1 MISTTSL
8 LGDVVTWT
16 WIQPDEDSDGYT
28 TTMPRFSAG
37 EVVLWYG
44 YDTDNQYDL
53 AVCGSGGTLSG
64 ASAVVA
70 GAAVA
75 FGAAALAL

>member
-1 MISTTSL
+1 M
-8 LGDVVTWT
+8 
-16 WIQPDEDSDGYT
+16 QPDEDSDGYT
-28 TTMPRFSAG
+28 TTMPRFSAE

-44 YDTDNQYDL
+44 YDTSVQYAL

-64 ASAVVA
+64 ASAIA
-70 GAAVA
+70 TGAAVA

>member
-1 MISTTSL
+1 
-8 LGDVVTWT
+8 
-16 WIQPDEDSDGYT
+16 
-28 TTMPRFSAG
+28 MPRFSAE

-44 YDTDNQYDL
+44 YDTSVQYAL

-64 ASAVVA
+64 ASAIA
-70 GAAVA
+70 TGAAVA

>member
-1 MISTTSL
+1 
-8 LGDVVTWT
+8 
-16 WIQPDEDSDGYT
+16 
-28 TTMPRFSAG
+28 MPRFSA
-37 EVVLWYG
+37 EDVVIWYG
-44 YDTDNQYDL
+44 YDTTVQYAL
-53 AVCGSGGTLSG
+53 AACGSGGTLSG